1 MDGQSDGQAMQPAI
15 PSYPPTAFHRPF
27 SQQQSQQ
34 QAQQLLRNS
43 VNMPNTNS
51 RQRIAAAAAGLA
63 VATDDGTIGKIKGY
77 RICGRSLPQ
86 K

>member
-43 VNMPNTNS
+43 VNMPNVSTLVS
-51 RQRIAAAAAGLA
+51 
-63 VATDDGTIGKIKGY
+63 KIKVNL
-77 RICGRSLPQ
+77 ISLSDHVPM
-86 K
+86 KM

>member
-43 VNMPNTNS
+43 VNMPNVSTVVS
-51 RQRIAAAAAGLA
+51 
-63 VATDDGTIGKIKGY
+63 KIKINVI
-77 RICGRSLPQ
+77 RLSHHVPM
-86 K
+86 KM